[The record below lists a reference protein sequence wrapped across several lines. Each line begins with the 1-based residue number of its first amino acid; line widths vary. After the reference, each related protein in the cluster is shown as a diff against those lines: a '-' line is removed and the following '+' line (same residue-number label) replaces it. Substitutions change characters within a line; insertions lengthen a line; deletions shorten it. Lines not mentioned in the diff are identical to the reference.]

1 MTNTE
6 RTMNSR
12 FDEMRQQCSE
22 FHKANPQVWNH
33 FVLFTNQII
42 SKGFANYSVNAIF
55 ERIRWEMDAKSTG
68 ENQFKINNNY
78 RAFYARRFMKMYPQ
92 HSGFF
97 RTREQV
103 SESLDPTNLP
113 PLTPSHFGDS
123 DVHRR
128 QQQQY

>member
-1 MTNTE
+1 
-6 RTMNSR
+6 MNSR
-12 FDEMRQQCSE
+12 FEEMRQQCAD
-22 FHKANPQVWNH
+22 FHKANPEVWDH

-42 SKGFANYSVNAIF
+42 SKGFANYSVKAIF

-68 ENQFKINNNY
+68 ESQFKINNNFS
-78 RAFYARRFMKMYPQ
+78 AFYGRRFMKMYPQ
-92 HSGFF
+92 HAGFF
-97 RTREQV
+97 RTREQI

>member
-1 MTNTE
+1 MTTTE

-92 HSGFF
+92 HAGFF

-113 PLTPSHFGDS
+113 ALTPQHYGDT
-123 DVHRR
+123 DVNRR
-128 QQQQY
+128 HQQQY